1 MATIDA
7 FRTARCYTPPTAVQ
21 VLGDSSSVP
30 RLVLALDVDALE
42 RSARARV
49 DRVMLLALTSLA
61 ATDTEIVLLARYEK
75 ARAASLVRRSL
86 PGATCAAP
94 SLTHVRAAHPGVPV
108 ILLSDDPQL
117 FAALAPEDRGLAL
130 GRPELTSV
138 NVCSIS
144 DVTVRALL
152 GWLVEQRLRARA
164 S

>member
-1 MATIDA
+1 
-7 FRTARCYTPPTAVQ
+7 
-21 VLGDSSSVP
+21 
-30 RLVLALDVDALE
+30 
-42 RSARARV
+42 
-49 DRVMLLALTSLA
+49 
-61 ATDTEIVLLARYEK
+61 
-75 ARAASLVRRSL
+75 
-86 PGATCAAP
+86 
-94 SLTHVRAAHPGVPV
+94 V